1 MKFEIG
7 RWGASINIRDFSLSV
22 FLGDV
27 HLKVPSVVEVAWNS
41 TGFYCEKLGKPGREG
56 QE

>member
-27 HLKVPSVVEVAWNS
+27 HLKVPSVVEIAWNS